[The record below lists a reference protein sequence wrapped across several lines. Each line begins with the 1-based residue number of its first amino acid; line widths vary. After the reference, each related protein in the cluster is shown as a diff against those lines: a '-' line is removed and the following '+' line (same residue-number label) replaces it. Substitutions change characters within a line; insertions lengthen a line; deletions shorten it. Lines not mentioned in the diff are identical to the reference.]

1 MAEGNEDLD
10 RVSLLDDA
18 SIEAI
23 ARRVAELLA
32 KGGGGQLVG
41 AGELAGRLGVERSWV
56 YANARRLGAVRL
68 SDGPRAQLRFDV
80 DRALLALRERPAA
93 EATRP
98 RRTNRRRRRAVL
110 PDGVELLQGR
120 RNKTL

>member
-1 MAEGNEDLD
+1 MADGDEDLD
-10 RVSLLDDA
+10 RIALLDDA

-23 ARRVAELLA
+23 ARRVAELLT
-32 KGGGGQLVG
+32 KVERGQLVG
-41 AGELAGRLGVERSWV
+41 AGELAERLGVERSWV

-80 DRALLALRERPAA
+80 DRALLALRERPGA
-93 EATRP
+93 ESKRP
-98 RRTNRRRRRAVL
+98 RRASRRRRRAVL